1 MHFEGTLRILAPRQK
16 VWAFLTDP
24 EAVTQCAPGLE
35 TLEILAPNEKFR
47 VVTAVGF
54 GTIKARFTTDVEW
67 LGLEPPRLAQM
78 KFHGTAAGSAV
89 DGATTMTLSEPE
101 AGTTE
106 LAWSAEVGLAGTL
119 ASVASRLMGGVA
131 KKLTDAFFAKVRKKI
146 QGKKAQ
152 AKKRK
157 KQAPLL

>member
-1 MHFEGTLRILAPRQK
+1 MHFEGTLRIQAPRER

-24 EAVTQCAPGLE
+24 EAVAQCAPGLE
-35 TLEILAPNEKFR
+35 TMEVLAPNEKFR
-47 VVTAVGF
+47 VVSAVGF
-54 GTIKARFTTDVEW
+54 GSLKARFTTDIEW

-101 AGTTE
+101 TGTTE
-106 LAWSAEVGLAGTL
+106 LAWAAEVGLAGAL
-119 ASVASRLMGGVA
+119 ASLASRLMGGVA
-131 KKLTDAFFAKVRKKI
+131 KKLTDAFFVKVRKKI

-157 KQAPLL
+157 K

>member
-1 MHFEGTLRILAPRQK
+1 MHFEGTLRILAPREK

-24 EAVTQCAPGLE
+24 EAVAPCAPGLE
-35 TLEILAPNEKFR
+35 TIEILAPNQKFR
-47 VVTAVGF
+47 VVNAVGF
-54 GTIKARFTTDVEW
+54 GTIKARFTTEVEW

-89 DGATTMTLSEPE
+89 DGATTMTLTEPE

-106 LAWSAEVGLAGTL
+106 LAWAAEVGLAGTI

-131 KKLTDAFFAKVRKKI
+131 KKLTNAFFVKVRKKI
-146 QGKKAQ
+146 QGK
-152 AKKRK
+152 RVPPK
-157 KQAPLL
+157 KQKK